1 MIQNSTDSKVRYCA
15 LTTISLNMRSFVLP
29 AAEYLAAN
37 GYDVSVGCMRDD
49 KFAQSL
55 KGKKIKYLPL
65 NIQRGFSVKGTLMGI
80 WQLYRFFRREKIQ
93 MVEYGTENVSF
104 CGSIAAW
111 MARVPVRIYN
121 HWGARYVGYEKGLGR
136 SFSMFIEKTCAR
148 LSTTVRQSSELNRL
162 MCIED
167 GLYKAEKVKV
177 LGYGGTVGA
186 DFSRFDINQR
196 AKWNKTLRERYG
208 IGKEDFVFGDICWVR
223 KDKGSNELIEA
234 FRKLN
239 KRDAWLVFIGDIYDE
254 DPVEKDLLDWA
265 KSSDRV
271 IFTNRVLDVEHYVA
285 AIDVLVHPS
294 YREGLG
300 MVLQEAGAMGIPRI
314 TTDIIGPKEFG
325 IPGTTG
331 LLVKKAD
338 AVDLY
343 EKMLYFYEDRNR
355 LDSFSKATY
364 EMVKER
370 YERGVMVQRI
380 LDDRNQ
386 LWEDYISKKI

>member
-1 MIQNSTDSKVRYCA
+1 MVQNNTDEKIRYCA

-29 AAEYLAAN
+29 AAEYLAEN
-37 GYDVSVGCMRDD
+37 GYEVTIGCMHDD
-49 KFAQSL
+49 SFAKSIE
-55 KGKKIKYLPL
+55 GKPIKYLPL
-65 NIQRGFSVKGTLMGI
+65 GIQRGFSLKGTIVGI
-80 WQLYRFFRREKIQ
+80 RQLYRFFKKERIQ

-121 HWGARYVGYEKGLGR
+121 HWGARYVGYPKGFGR
-136 SFSMFIEKTCAR
+136 SFSMFVEKTCAR
-148 LSTTVRQSSELNRL
+148 LSTVVRQSSELNRQ

-167 GLYKAEKVKV
+167 GIYPADKVKV

-186 DFSRFDINQR
+186 DFSRFDINKR
-196 AKWNKTLRERYG
+196 AEWNEALRERYG
-208 IGKEDFVFGDICWVR
+208 IKKDDFVFGDICWVR

-234 FRKLN
+234 FRKFN
-239 KRDAWLVFIGDIYDE
+239 KQDVWLMFIGDIYDE
-254 DPVEKDLLDWA
+254 DPVEKELLDWA
-265 KSSDRV
+265 QASDRV

-300 MVLQEAGAMGIPRI
+300 MVLQEAGAMGIPCI

-325 IPGTTG
+325 IPGKTG

-338 AVDLY
+338 VDDLY
-343 EKMLYFYEDRNR
+343 EKMLYFYEDKSR
-355 LDSFSKATY
+355 LESFSKATF

-370 YERGVMVQRI
+370 YERGVMVRRI
-380 LDDRNQ
+380 LLDRNE
-386 LWEDYISKKI
+386 LWNKYNLKR